1 MKKYFLTIIALAT
14 LWSCQTDERYENL
27 NRDPKNPTQV
37 KADFLFTAATVSLSN
52 QMATPNVNLNIFRFI
67 SQYLTTT
74 TYLDEPNYALN
85 QRNIPQN
92 HWSEIYRDVIFDLKD
107 AKSVVEADPELS
119 EAKKVPD

>member
-37 KADFLFTAATVSLSN
+37 KADFLFTAATNSLSD
-52 QMATPNVNLNIFRFI
+52 QMTSANVNINIFRFLA
-67 SQYLTTT
+67 QYLTTT
-74 TYLDEPNYALN
+74 TYLEEPNYNLN

-92 HWSEIYRDVIFDLKD
+92 HWSELYRDVIFDLQD
-107 AKSVVEADPELS
+107 GLS
-119 EAKKVPD
+119 E